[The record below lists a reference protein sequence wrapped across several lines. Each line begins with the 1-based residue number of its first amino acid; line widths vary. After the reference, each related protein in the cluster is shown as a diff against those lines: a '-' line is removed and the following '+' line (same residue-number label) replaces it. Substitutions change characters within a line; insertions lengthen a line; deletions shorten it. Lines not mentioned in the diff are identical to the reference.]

1 MSIVSPMST
10 GNLLKMSSI
19 LLLRNPHLLY
29 HIFTRLSIE
38 KPFVSIYLEKYSN
51 KTLYE
56 RPINSNKDFLTF
68 AIVIIK

>member
-29 HIFTRLSIE
+29 HIFTILSIE

-51 KTLYE
+51 KTLYK
-56 RPINSNKDFLTF
+56 RPINSNKVFLTF